1 MANEVTV
8 ILDLSDEVQI
18 FLEQQ
23 RIDLYEELQREEPS
37 LRFEI
42 QPDPDAPAGSRD
54 VTTVILAISTLVG
67 SLTPLLIRILNQFTP
82 PNRSGHWEIEEVE
95 TRHPD
100 GTVVVHRKRVRSS
113 EEQRPWT
120 ALPSPDPQFPTQ
132 AGQTSIPQQAKDRQ
146 Q

>member
-8 ILDLSDEVQI
+8 ILDLSDEVQT

-23 RIDLYEELQREEPS
+23 HIELYEELQREEPS
-37 LRFEI
+37 LRFKI

-67 SLTPLLIRILNQFTP
+67 SLTPLIIRVLNQFTP
-82 PNRSGHWEIEEVE
+82 PNRSENWVVEEVE

-100 GTVVVHRKRVRSS
+100 GSVIVHRKRVRSS

-120 ALPSPDPQFPTQ
+120 PLPSSDPESATQ
-132 AGQTSIPQQAKDRQ
+132 AGQTSINQRTKES
-146 Q
+146 

>member
-8 ILDLSDEVQI
+8 ILDLSDEVQT
-18 FLEQQ
+18 FLEHQD
-23 RIDLYEELQREEPS
+23 IDLYEELQREEPS

-67 SLTPLLIRILNQFTP
+67 SLTPLILGILNQFTP
-82 PNRSGHWEIEEVE
+82 PNRSGQWEVEEVE

-100 GTVVVHRKRVRSS
+100 GKVVLHRKRVRSS

-120 ALPSPDPQFPTQ
+120 ALP
-132 AGQTSIPQQAKDRQ
+132 
-146 Q
+146 

>member
-8 ILDLSDEVQI
+8 ILDLSDEVQT

-23 RIDLYEELQREEPS
+23 HIDLYEELQREEPS

-54 VTTVILAISTLVG
+54 VTTVILAISTLAG
-67 SLTPLLIRILNQFTP
+67 SLTPLIVRILNQFTP
-82 PNRSGHWEIEEVE
+82 PNRSGHWEVEEVE
-95 TRHPD
+95 THHPD

-120 ALPSPDPQFPTQ
+120 ALPSQDPRSVTQ
-132 AGQTSIPQQAKDRQ
+132 AGQTPVPQHTKES
-146 Q
+146 